1 MMLAFTQEIKNYK
14 FQELK
19 DKEINRLMNELNLN
33 RVEAQNRVQNNLRR
47 DQRKIM
53 INGYNE
59 LYLDVKSRSLHEVEE
74 SKFLDPDFDWKNAN
88 TPRTHKHW
96 FEGNKEFFYKKP

>member
-1 MMLAFTQEIKNYK
+1 MFVFHLSDWHPVDHQINMMLAFTQEIKNYK

-33 RVEAQNRVQNNLRR
+33 RVEAQNRVQNNLGR

-53 INGYNE
+53 
-59 LYLDVKSRSLHEVEE
+59 L
-74 SKFLDPDFDWKNAN
+74 NA
-88 TPRTHKHW
+88 
-96 FEGNKEFFYKKP
+96 

>member
-19 DKEINRLMNELNLN
+19 DKEISRLMNELNLN

-53 INGYNE
+53 LNGYNE
-59 LYLDVKSRSLHEVEE
+59 LYLDVKSRSSDEVEE

-96 FEGNKEFFYKKP
+96 FEGNKGFFYKKP